1 MVQNRKLIEVALPL
15 EAINRASL
23 AEKSRK
29 VGKPQNLHH
38 WWSRKPITAAR
49 AMLLAQLID
58 DPSSDPDR
66 FPTEGAVR
74 AERERLHQLIAQAVE
89 WGEVTKPSSGLRTA
103 LRPLIPDVTVTDPF
117 VGGGSIP
124 LAAAQLGVNS
134 SSSDLNPV
142 AVLLTKAL
150 VEVPARFVD
159 YKPVHPDN
167 TAAQLIDWNGSLGL
181 VADIEAY
188 GRWLHSQAAEQLR
201 TLFPTIDG
209 YPTLAWVWARTAACP
224 NPVCRIDVPLVSK
237 WWLAKKSGKEAIIVP
252 QIVDD
257 PSHISGLRFSF
268 SISHDVRD
276 LPKTGTMSGRTGTEC
291 LSCGASISVS
301 HVRKEG
307 LAGRMGMTLTA
318 VVADG
323 GSRRLYFAPSSE
335 HITAANVARPVAPVS
350 GDISSNPRWFS
361 PPLYGLTEFSDLFTN
376 RQLKAMLTFS
386 DLIADARQMVL
397 KDALRIGM
405 GRGEALVHGGS
416 GAEAYADAIGLYLG
430 LAVSRLADWSNNQC
444 KWEANGEVSQH
455 LYTAQAMDM
464 AWDMSEANVLGGG
477 NSGSFLAC
485 LKSIINPLR
494 MARPGGKHSVLQF
507 DARHAP
513 LANCVVAT
521 DPPYFDNI
529 DYSDLSDFFYVWQ
542 RHILAQ
548 SFPDLFRTMLVPK
561 VGELVANAHR
571 SGGNELASR
580 EFLTGFVEVFGHIRE
595 NVSPEFP
602 VVVYY
607 ASKQAESAGAGNNRW
622 STILQA
628 MVDANWQVVRTW
640 PIRTENVSRRVAIG
654 NNSMTTSTVLVL
666 RPRGAHAPRVNF
678 STFLDELR
686 TSLSAAVGELES
698 GGVAPVDMQQAAI
711 GPGMAVFSQYGEV
724 LEADGSPM
732 TVSSALV
739 RINEVLDEVVNEE
752 EGDFDAP
759 TRFAVQWYRY
769 NGYATGP
776 FGDADDIAR
785 GRNTSVDAMEREG
798 ILIKRA
804 GRVELLSPIKLP
816 KDYNTVGDRH
826 ISQWE
831 VLHHSIRALESDG
844 ITTAGKF
851 IQQVMNRGDGGV
863 NLDIVRELAHLLF
876 RIAEDKRWTKD
887 ALSFNT
893 LVTSWPEIL
902 RLARTPG
909 RPAPAQATFDFED
922 DK

>member
-1 MVQNRKLIEVALPL
+1 MQKRKLIEVALPL

-23 AEKSRK
+23 AEKNRK

-89 WGEVTKPSSGLRTA
+89 WDEVTKPSSALKTA
-103 LRPLIPDVTVTDPF
+103 LRPLLPDVTVTDPF

-134 SSSDLNPV
+134 CSSDLNPV

-150 VEVPARFVD
+150 VEVPSRFVD
-159 YKPVHPDN
+159 YKPVHPDSA
-167 TAAQLIDWNGSLGL
+167 AAQLTDWNGLHGL
-181 VADIEAY
+181 AADIEAY
-188 GRWLHSQAAEQLR
+188 GRWMHSQAAEHLR
-201 TLFPTIDG
+201 PLFPAVDG
-209 YPTLAWVWARTAACP
+209 YPTLAWVWARTAACR

-237 WWLAKKSGKEAIIVP
+237 WWLAKKAGREAIVVP
-252 QIVDD
+252 QIVTD

-276 LPKTGTMSGRTGTEC
+276 IPKSGIMSGRTGTEC
-291 LSCGASISVS
+291 LSCGAPVPVG
-301 HVRKEG
+301 HVRNEG
-307 LAGRMGMTLTA
+307 LAGRMGMTLIA
-318 VVADG
+318 IVADG
-323 GSRRLYFAPSSE
+323 GSKRLYYAPTDE
-335 HITAANVARPVAPVS
+335 HVAAANVARPVAPVS

-361 PPLYGLTEFSDLFTN
+361 PPLYGLTDFSDLFTN
-376 RQLKAMLTFS
+376 RQLKAMAIFS
-386 DLIADARQMVL
+386 GLIADARQMAL
-397 KDALRIGM
+397 KDALRAGM
-405 GRGEALVHGGS
+405 GRGETLVRGGS
-416 GAEAYADAIGLYLG
+416 GAEAYADAIGLYLA

-464 AWDMSEANVLGGG
+464 AWDISEANVLGDG

-494 MARPGGKHSVLQF
+494 LARPGGEHRVRQF

-542 RHILAQ
+542 RHILGQ
-548 SFPDLFRTMLVPK
+548 FFPDLFRTMLVPK

-571 SGGNELASR
+571 CGGSELASR
-580 EFLTGFVEVFGHIRE
+580 EFLKGFVEVFGHIRE

-602 VVVYY
+602 IVVYY
-607 ASKQAESAGAGNNRW
+607 ASKQAESVGGGNSRW

-666 RPRGAHAPRVNF
+666 RPRGVDAPRVSF

-686 TSLSAAVGELES
+686 TSLSRMVSELQS
-698 GGVAPVDMQQAAI
+698 GGVAPVDLQQAAI
-711 GPGMAVFSQYGEV
+711 GPGMAVFSQYGAV

-739 RINEVLDEVVNEE
+739 RINEALDEVINEE

-759 TRFAVQWYRY
+759 TRFAIQWYRY
-769 NGYATGP
+769 NGYTAGP

-785 GRNTSVDAMEREG
+785 GRNTSVDTMEREG
-798 ILIKRA
+798 LLIKRA

-816 KDYNTVGDRH
+816 EGYDAVDDPQ

-831 VLHHSIRALESDG
+831 VLHHSIRALESEG
-844 ITTAGKF
+844 ITTTGRF
-851 IQQVMNRGDGGV
+851 LQRVMSRADGGV
-863 NLDIVRELAHLLF
+863 DPEMVRELAHLLF

-902 RLARTPG
+902 KVARTV
-909 RPAPAQATFDFED
+909 RKPAPAQAAFDFED
-922 DK
+922 DE